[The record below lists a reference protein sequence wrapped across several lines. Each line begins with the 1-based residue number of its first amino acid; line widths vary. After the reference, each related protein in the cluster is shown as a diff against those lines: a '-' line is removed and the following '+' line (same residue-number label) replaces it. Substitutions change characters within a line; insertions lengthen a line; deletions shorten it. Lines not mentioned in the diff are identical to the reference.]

1 MGTSQTVRKPT
12 CPICG
17 KLVLTMSAVCD
28 ACKAVLQQASVY
40 NQDALRLVDK
50 MNSLLSEIN
59 DLPGWSD
66 KGQAKQAKLG
76 SLILKARML
85 YEDEDEDNDKITT
98 LINEIEERRKKTI
111 RKKRVLDVVRTVGPF
126 LLVISM
132 FALGFYLCYLAFTL

>member
-1 MGTSQTVRKPT
+1 MGTSQTLRKPI

-17 KLVLTMSAVCD
+17 TLVNTMSRVCPK
-28 ACKAVLQQASVY
+28 CNTVLPQATLY

-66 KGQAKQAKLG
+66 KGQAKQAELG
-76 SLILKARML
+76 SLILKAKML
-85 YEDEDEDNDKITT
+85 YGKNPQITDV
-98 LINEIEERRKKTI
+98 INELEERRKKSI
-111 RKKRVLDVVRTVGPF
+111 KKKKVLDVVRMVGPF

>member
-1 MGTSQTVRKPT
+1 
-12 CPICG
+12 
-17 KLVLTMSAVCD
+17 MSAVCD
-28 ACKAVLQQASVY
+28 ACKAVLQQASIY

-66 KGQAKQAKLG
+66 KGQAKQAELG
-76 SLILKARML
+76 SLILKAKML
-85 YEDEDEDNDKITT
+85 YGANPQIATV
-98 LINEIEERRKKTI
+98 INELEERRKKTI

-132 FALGFYLCYLAFTL
+132 FSLGFYLCYLAFTL

>member
-1 MGTSQTVRKPT
+1 MGTNQSVRKPT

-17 KLVLTMSAVCD
+17 KPVLTMSAVCD
-28 ACKAVLQQASVY
+28 TCKVVLQQASAY

-66 KGQAKQAKLG
+66 KGQAKQAELG
-76 SLILKARML
+76 SLILKAKML
-85 YEDEDEDNDKITT
+85 YGKNEQIAT
-98 LINEIEERRKKTI
+98 LINELEERRKKSI

-126 LLVISM
+126 LLVITM